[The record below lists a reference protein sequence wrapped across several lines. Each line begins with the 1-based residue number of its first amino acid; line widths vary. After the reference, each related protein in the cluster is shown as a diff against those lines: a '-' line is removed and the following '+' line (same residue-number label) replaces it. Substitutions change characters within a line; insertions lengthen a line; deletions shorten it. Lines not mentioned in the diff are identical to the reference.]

1 MATEVVVVKF
11 IWRHSIA
18 RPRKPHVIRKDLGDI
33 SYIGRVIED
42 FVPNFVAMA
51 TRLVAGQ
58 FGWHH
63 SIARPR
69 KAPIGRN
76 NLANICYIS
85 RVIADFFQNSVA
97 MATVVILG
105 PAYNQSLFF
114 LNFAVR
120 TL

>member
-1 MATEVVVVKF
+1 
-11 IWRHSIA
+11 
-18 RPRKPHVIRKDLGDI
+18 
-33 SYIGRVIED
+33 
-42 FVPNFVAMA
+42 MA

-76 NLANICYIS
+76 NLADICYIS
-85 RVIADFFQNSVA
+85 RVIADFVQNSVA

-105 PAYNQSLFF
+105 PAYNQSLIF

>member
-33 SYIGRVIED
+33 SYIGRVIAD

-51 TRLVAGQ
+51 TGLVMVS
-58 FGWHH
+58 FVWRH

-69 KAPIGRN
+69 KT
-76 NLANICYIS
+76 LLDANISRIS
-85 RVIADFFQNSVA
+85 LIQAD
-97 MATVVILG
+97 L
-105 PAYNQSLFF
+105 
-114 LNFAVR
+114 
-120 TL
+120 